1 LIFIANAIAS
11 IGLSPTDVSDT
22 TRTIPLVLVGGVVI
36 NLFNARL
43 AYTAGSLARTFNAL
57 VYVGVWAT
65 WVLAAF
71 SGIYFN

>member
-1 LIFIANAIAS
+1 MIFIANAIAS

-22 TRTIPLVLVGGVVI
+22 TRTIPLVLVAGVII

-43 AYTAGSLARTFNAL
+43 AYAAGSLARTFNAL
-57 VYVGVWAT
+57 VFVGVWTT
-65 WVLAAF
+65 WVLTAF

>member
-1 LIFIANAIAS
+1 MIFIANAIAS

-22 TRTIPLVLVGGVVI
+22 IRTIPLVLVAGVII

-43 AYTAGSLARTFNAL
+43 AYAAGSLARTFNAL
-57 VYVGVWAT
+57 VFVGVWTT
-65 WVLAAF
+65 WVLTAF

>member
-1 LIFIANAIAS
+1 MIFIANAIAS

-22 TRTIPLVLVGGVVI
+22 TRTIPLVLVAGVII

-43 AYTAGSLARTFNAL
+43 AYAAGSLARTFNAL
-57 VYVGVWAT
+57 VFVGVWTT
-65 WVLAAF
+65 WVLVAF